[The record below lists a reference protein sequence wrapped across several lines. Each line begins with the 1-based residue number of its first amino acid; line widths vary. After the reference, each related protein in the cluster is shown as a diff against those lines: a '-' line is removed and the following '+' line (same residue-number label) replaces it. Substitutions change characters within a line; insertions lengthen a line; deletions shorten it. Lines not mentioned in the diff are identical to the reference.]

1 MIRAAFVLLAI
12 AAGPSPRVP
21 QQQCPDVTA
30 CRAAALDA
38 AARGEFETFHDLAWR
53 AVQKGQPNDPELM
66 LLLARAQ
73 SLSGRPGDALVMIR
87 RLAERGPAPDVRT
100 SDDFRRVRALP
111 GWAEVEAL
119 LNVEAPG
126 TSGGPETVRTPEP
139 PLTAAA
145 PTAAATPSAPATAAA
160 PPSGSSSTR
169 ASGKPA
175 ASAPAALKAPAS
187 GASRVEAAWANDELR
202 VSGASLA
209 TIGLAHDSVSRRFIV
224 GDPAANK
231 LVVVDEVFNRVN
243 DLIGAASGGF
253 FGLRALEIDR
263 RRGDLWVANSGD
275 QRRPSVHKL
284 QLVSGRVLFELP
296 LPAGFGDAFFE
307 DLAVAPSGAVLLLDS
322 RGGRLLR
329 VPAGTRVYE
338 RAAKDAALQGAR
350 SIALVDD
357 RVAYVALEE
366 GLVRVDQNGA
376 GTSRVAIA
384 GGTRLGRN
392 ALQGLAR
399 IRWYRGALIG
409 VQAEADGA
417 CRIVRIALNRAGTRA
432 IKAEVLDAHAQMP
445 DPTAAA
451 LDDGVLF
458 YLTQEGDASIVRRI
472 ALP

>member
-1 MIRAAFVLLAI
+1 
-12 AAGPSPRVP
+12 
-21 QQQCPDVTA
+21 
-30 CRAAALDA
+30 
-38 AARGEFETFHDLAWR
+38 
-53 AVQKGQPNDPELM
+53 M

-87 RLAERGPAPDVRT
+87 RLAERGAVPDVRA

-111 GWAEVEAL
+111 GWAAVEVL

-126 TSGGPETVRTPEP
+126 TSGNPATVRTPEP
-139 PLTAAA
+139 PPSAAA
-145 PTAAATPSAPATAAA
+145 PTAAATPSVHGTAAA
-160 PPSGSSSTR
+160 PASKSRSTR
-169 ASGKPA
+169 ASAKPA
-175 ASAPAALKAPAS
+175 ASAPAALKAP
-187 GASRVEAAWANDELR
+187 GAARVDAAWADDELR

-275 QRRPSVHKL
+275 GRRPSVHKL

-307 DLAVAPSGAVLLLDS
+307 DLAVAPSGAVVLLDS

-329 VPAGTRVYE
+329 VPAGTREYE
-338 RAAKDAALQGAR
+338 RTAKDAALQGAR
-350 SIALVDD
+350 SIAPVDD
-357 RVAYVALEE
+357 RVAYVALEN
-366 GLVRVDQNGA
+366 GLVRVDPYSA
-376 GTSRVAIA
+376 ATIPVAIA
-384 GGTRLGRN
+384 SGTRVARR

-399 IRWYRGALIG
+399 IRWHRGALIG
-409 VQAEADGA
+409 VQADADGA

-432 IKAEVLDAHAQMP
+432 IEVDVLDAHARMP

-458 YLTQEGDASIVRRI
+458 YLTLEGDTSIVRRI